1 MVRRPLIVVVSA
13 PSGAGKT
20 SLCEEAARR
29 LPRLVHSVSYT
40 TRPPRPDE
48 RDGCDYHFVDEPT
61 FRRMIDAGDFA
72 EWAMVHRHLYGTS
85 RPLLEKHFSDGLD
98 VILDIDT
105 QGAAILKR
113 VYSDG
118 VFVFVVPPTLG
129 HLEARLRQRRTD
141 SDDEIRRRLARAQEE
156 LRHFASYRYVIVND
170 VFNEAV
176 GQLCSIIAAER
187 SRSDRVD
194 LSFLGQI
201 AG

>member
-1 MVRRPLIVVVSA
+1 MVRQPLIVVVSA

-29 LPRLVHSVSYT
+29 MPRLVHSVSYT

-48 RDGCDYHFVDEPT
+48 QDGRDYHFVDEPT

-85 RPLLEKHFSDGLD
+85 RPLLEKHLSEGLD

-113 VYSDG
+113 VYSHG
-118 VFVFVVPPTLG
+118 VSVFVVPPTLG
-129 HLEARLRQRRTD
+129 LLEARLRQRRTD
-141 SDDEIRRRLARAQEE
+141 SDDEIRRRLARAREE
-156 LRHFASYRYVIVND
+156 LRHFANYRYVIVND
-170 VFNEAV
+170 IFNEAV

-194 LSFLGQI
+194 LSILDEV